1 MHYDWHANSYINT
14 FDVKDIKKSRQYI
27 NSECDNKVL
36 NYSDIAHNNITDD
49 IIGLYKTVEDFNGS
63 NFEASYT
70 NIFSLRPIIKTVNLY
85 NYDIVKNYIMVI
97 NDRFINDNIITTRK
111 ENQMMN
117 IEEIYEKS
125 NRASKHERIRAII
138 EDLKEIKK
146 KSVEHSTRTAID
158 IIIEEL
164 EFIIE
169 EGRRRK

>member
-1 MHYDWHANSYINT
+1 MIHKHIFKYNISNLH
-14 FDVKDIKKSRQYI
+14 KK
-27 NSECDNKVL
+27 V
-36 NYSDIAHNNITDD
+36 NI
-49 IIGLYKTVEDFNGS
+49 II
-63 NFEASYT
+63 FEK
-70 NIFSLRPIIKTVNLY
+70 IFQKIFEKILTLF
-85 NYDIVKNYIMVI
+85 
-97 NDRFINDNIITTRK
+97 FINDNIITTRK